1 MPYPFISENSD
12 ITILHGS
19 IKGQTPYEPPLS
31 QTNSFGD
38 PFHWQLVVRVFQ

>member
-19 IKGQTPYEPPLS
+19 IKRANSLRATHS